1 MTERY
6 VVDTSVVIQRLIVE
20 TNTPQVRRL
29 FAQMNQ
35 GLVIIVPEFCLL
47 ECANVL
53 WKQIR
58 FQGMPQQTAEHL
70 LAELLA
76 LPLQVLSVGQFIP
89 RALQIG
95 LATQL
100 AIYDSLYL
108 ALAEYLNCALITVD
122 QKQAE
127 AAVSLQIPI
136 KAIADFT

>member
-20 TNTPQVRRL
+20 ENTPQVRRL

-76 LPLQVLSVGQFIP
+76 LPLQVVSVGQFIP

-108 ALAEYLNCALITVD
+108 ALAESLNCALITVD

-127 AAVSLQIPI
+127 AAISTQIPI

>member
-6 VVDTSVVIQRLIVE
+6 VVDTSVAIQRLIVE
-20 TNTPQVRRL
+20 ANTPQVRRL
-29 FAQMNQ
+29 FARMNQ

-53 WKQIR
+53 WKQVR
-58 FQGMPQQTAEHL
+58 FQGMPQPTAEHL
-70 LAELLA
+70 LTELLA
-76 LPLQVLSVGQFIP
+76 LPLQVLPVGQFMS

-108 ALAEYLNCALITVD
+108 ALAEHLNCALITVD

-127 AAVSLQIPI
+127 AAVSLQIAV

>member
-20 TNTPQVRRL
+20 KNTPQVRCL

-35 GLVIIVPEFCLL
+35 GLVIVVPEFCLL

-53 WKQIR
+53 WKQVR
-58 FQGMPQQTAEHL
+58 FQGMPQPTAEHL
-70 LAELLA
+70 LVELLE
-76 LPLQVLSVGQFIP
+76 LPLQVMPVGQFMP

-95 LATQL
+95 LAAQL
-100 AIYDSLYL
+100 AVYDSLYL
-108 ALAEYLNCALITVD
+108 ALAENLNCALITVD

-127 AAVSLQIPI
+127 VTLSLQIPL
-136 KAIADFT
+136 KAIADFS

>member
-6 VVDTSVVIQRLIVE
+6 VVDTSIVIQRLIVE
-20 TNTPQVRRL
+20 EHTPQVRRL
-29 FAQMNQ
+29 FAQMAQ
-35 GLVIIVPEFCLL
+35 GLVIVVPEFCLL

-53 WKQIR
+53 WKQVR

-70 LAELLA
+70 LNELLA
-76 LPLQVLSVGQFIP
+76 LPLQIVSVAQFMP

-108 ALAEYLNCALITVD
+108 ALAENFNCALITVD
-122 QKQAE
+122 QKQAD
-127 AAVSLQIPI
+127 AAVSTQIAI
-136 KAIADFT
+136 KNITDFT